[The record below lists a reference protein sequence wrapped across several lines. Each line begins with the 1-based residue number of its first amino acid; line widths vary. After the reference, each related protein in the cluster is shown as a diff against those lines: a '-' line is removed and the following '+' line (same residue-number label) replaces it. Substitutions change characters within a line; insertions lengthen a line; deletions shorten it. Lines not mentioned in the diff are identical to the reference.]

1 QCGDHLVGELARE
14 HAMTVDVRQLAVV
27 VDDDVA
33 WRDARGTH
41 GADRVSGAHRHRE
54 QWSHLQKNTP
64 LANAAVDPTM
74 GSQRDT
80 SKARVVEELP
90 VSRQVS
96 EACTSRATRIIRSRL
111 RHRVAIARGRAWK
124 RLISNAPR
132 RRRQRRFAIVSSAS
146 LDRIAMR
153 GVSRPRTHLLPVF
166 ISPRWAFA

>member
-1 QCGDHLVGELARE
+1 THFGIRPQPGDRLLHGVGTRVQLLRQARVAKVLAGMAEQCGDHLVGELARE

-41 GADRVSGAHRHRE
+41 GADRVSGANRHRE

-111 RHRVAIARGRAWK
+111 RHRVAIAGGRAWK
-124 RLISNAPR
+124 
-132 RRRQRRFAIVSSAS
+132 
-146 LDRIAMR
+146 
-153 GVSRPRTHLLPVF
+153 
-166 ISPRWAFA
+166 